1 MLAISLRVRLMGAFL
16 IIAIVAVGLIAVFI
30 RQASVDDLRH
40 AVMERNRDGMI
51 KAMTEHYIKNQTW
64 DGALD
69 LAYQMVGMPV
79 PPPSKGRASPP
90 PPPPAGMFVVL
101 DERGSTVVPLPGMVP
116 SQRVAPDVVSRG
128 IPLIVDGRQVGT
140 LIPAERP
147 PWLGPDEQLY
157 LDRTDRA
164 LGLGS
169 IGAIVLALLV
179 GFFLARQLTR
189 PLLDLTNAAG
199 AMANGDLE
207 QEVSVRSRDEIG
219 QLGTAFNLMSSEVT
233 RQVHLR
239 RQMTA
244 DVAHDLRTPLTVIAG
259 YLEAMKD
266 GDLAPTPARLEL
278 VYAEVEHLQQM
289 VADLGIMSRA
299 DAGELRLN
307 LQQSHVEQVLG
318 RAYDV
323 HHHRVEQNDIA
334 LRIDER
340 SDDALIEADEMRI
353 ARVFNNLIDNALRHT
368 SAGGSITLSA
378 RSSPGRVDLSIKDT
392 GSGIPADD
400 LPHIFNRFY
409 RGNKARSSGEGRSRL
424 GLAIVHALVEAH
436 GGTIQVESVVGE
448 GTQFTVTLPATMV
461 DRTVAVSAA

>member
-1 MLAISLRVRLMGAFL
+1 MLAISLRVRLVGAFL
-16 IIAIVAVGLIAVFI
+16 IIAIVAVGLIAIFI
-30 RQASVDDLRH
+30 RQASVDDLRL
-40 AVMERNRDGMI
+40 AVMERSRAGMM
-51 KAMTEHYIKNQTW
+51 KAMTDHYAKDQSW

-69 LAYQMVGMPV
+69 LAYQMAGLPA
-79 PPPSKGRASPP
+79 PPPSKGRDSPPAPP
-90 PPPPAGMFVVL
+90 PPGMFAIL
-101 DERGSTVVPLPGMVP
+101 DERGNTVVPMPGMIP
-116 SQRVAPDVVSRG
+116 SQRVSPDIVSRG
-128 IPLIVDGRQVGT
+128 IPIVVDGRRVGT
-140 LIPAERP
+140 MIAEERP
-147 PWLGPDEQLY
+147 PRLGPDEQIY

-179 GFFLARQLTR
+179 GYFLARQLTR

-199 AMANGDLE
+199 AMASGDLE
-207 QEVSVRSRDEIG
+207 QEVRVRSRDEIG
-219 QLGTAFNLMSSEVT
+219 QLGTAFNLMSSEVA
-233 RQVHLR
+233 RQVQLR

-259 YLEAMKD
+259 YLEAMKN
-266 GDLAPTPARLEL
+266 GDLAPTSARLEL

-299 DAGELRLN
+299 DAGELRLH
-307 LQQSHVEQVLG
+307 LRQSHVEHVLG

-323 HHHRVEQNDIA
+323 HHHRAEQNDIV

-368 SAGGSITLSA
+368 LAGGSITLSA

-392 GSGIPADD
+392 GSGIPAED

-409 RGNKARSSGEGRSRL
+409 RGNKARSSGEGRSGL

-436 GGTIQVESVVGE
+436 GGTIQVESTVGM

-461 DRTVAVSAA
+461 DRPVAVSAA